1 MKKGKITITIT
12 IGIMCFILVYVMFV
26 QFKTIQQTDITAI
39 ENMRE
44 SELRAEI
51 TNWKNKYEELEEK
64 YQDTTAR
71 IEEYQTKIETNQEA
85 SELLSAELEQSNMIL
100 GKSAVKGE
108 GVTITLKDTEEAN
121 VTYDMLLELINTLVY
136 GGAEAISINDQRII
150 NMTDLAAPTGDAI
163 LINANSRTHISSPY
177 VIKAIGNKTTL
188 QSNLNSTDGF
198 INKYNKRIAISLAE
212 SNNIEILPYNGEM
225 NLEYAKD
232 K

>member
-1 MKKGKITITIT
+1 
-12 IGIMCFILVYVMFV
+12 MCFILVYVMFV

-100 GKSAVKGE
+100 GKSAVEGE

-198 INKYNKRIAISLAE
+198 INKYNKRIDISLAE

>member
-1 MKKGKITITIT
+1 
-12 IGIMCFILVYVMFV
+12 MCFILVYVMFV

-100 GKSAVKGE
+100 GKSAVEGE

-177 VIKAIGNKTTL
+177 VIKTIGNKTTL

-198 INKYNKRIAISLAE
+198 INKYNKRIDISLAE